1 MRFFSRFVAAALAVV
16 ALAIGAAGAQ
26 AATTIVSLQF
36 DGALATQTQAVQML
50 AQRGLH
56 GTFFVSSGLV
66 GTPRY
71 MTWGQIGQAAAAGH
85 EIGGFSTN
93 HTNLSPLNPAQ
104 VRVDV
109 CADRAAIQAHGFGV
123 SDFAY
128 PFGLPATAPS
138 DAIEAAVRSCGYDS
152 ARTTTVPD
160 GFAEPIPPVDPLAT
174 RAFQWAIDPQHSLA
188 ALQGAVMNAEQ
199 HGGGWI
205 QYAFQDICD
214 GCDPKY
220 SIPAATLTAFLD
232 WLAPR
237 APSGTVVRTTRE
249 ALGSAKIPLSS
260 PTAAPPRPGTPGA
273 GGSAGPGG
281 TNRTARPAVSKVRL
295 GHARVTTSGIV
306 RLTYRLNAA
315 ATVRVTA
322 ARRAARR
329 FVKLSRAVTLSG
341 RAGLNR
347 ARFPVRLLR
356 LTKGTYRLTLVATDA
371 AGRKSVTQAVRLIVV
386 R

>member
-1 MRFFSRFVAAALAVV
+1 MRFFSRSLAAAVTVAALA
-16 ALAIGAAGAQ
+16 LGAASAQ
-26 AATTIVSLQF
+26 AAPTIVSLQF

-50 AQRGLH
+50 AQRGMH

-66 GTPRY
+66 GTPKY
-71 MTWGQIGQAAAAGH
+71 MTWDQIAQAAAAGN

-93 HTNLSPLNPAQ
+93 HTNLSPLNPDR
-104 VRVDV
+104 VRADV

-138 DAIEAAVRSCGYDS
+138 DAIESAVRSCGYDS

-160 GFAEPIPPVDPLAT
+160 AFAESIPPVDPMAT

-188 ALQGAVMNAEQ
+188 VLQAAVTNAEQ

-249 ALGSAKIPLSS
+249 ALGAANVPLSS
-260 PTAAPPRPGTPGA
+260 PSAPPPA
-273 GGSAGPGG
+273 GKPGG
-281 TNRTARPAVSKVRL
+281 GGRAPSARPAISRL
-295 GHARVTTSGIV
+295 RVTHLRVTRGGTI
-306 RLTYRLNAA
+306 RLTYRLNGA

-322 ARRAARR
+322 ARRSGKR
-329 FVKLSRAVTLSG
+329 FVRLPRAVTLTG
-341 RAGLNR
+341 RKGVNR

-371 AGRKSVTQAVRLIVV
+371 AGRRSASRAARLIV